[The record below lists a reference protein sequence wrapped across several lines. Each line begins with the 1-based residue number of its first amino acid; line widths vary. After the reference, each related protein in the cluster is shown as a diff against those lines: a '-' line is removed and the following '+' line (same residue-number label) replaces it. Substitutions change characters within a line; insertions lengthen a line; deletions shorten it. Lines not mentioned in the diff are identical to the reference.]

1 VPYFWQATLD
11 PGQLFWSGRVFS
23 GKAKMAAPLDQDRN
37 VLVSELRADVVPA
50 EEPSFSGGA
59 PSVPS
64 FEALYDQWF
73 EDVSRWVRALG
84 AREADRDD
92 LVQDIFLVVHRRLS
106 DFDGQNVAGWL
117 YQIARRKVRDHRRL
131 LWVKQLFGTSSL
143 APADA
148 MLSTERG
155 PLDELETKQKRELLE
170 ELLTKLNAD
179 QRAAFVLFEIEGNS
193 GEEIA
198 ALQNVPINTV
208 WARIHKARK
217 KLQEQAERV
226 EKRKPPGRSA

>member
-1 VPYFWQATLD
+1 M
-11 PGQLFWSGRVFS
+11 S
-23 GKAKMAAPLDQDRN
+23 APLDQDRN
-37 VLVSELRADVVPA
+37 VLVSELRADVVSA
-50 EEPSFSGGA
+50 EEPSLDGEA
-59 PSVPS
+59 PSSLS

-143 APADA
+143 SPADA
-148 MLSTERG
+148 MLTTSRG
-155 PLDELETKQKRELLE
+155 PLEELETKEKRELLE
-170 ELLTKLNAD
+170 GLLEKLNAD

-198 ALQNVPINTV
+198 ALQGVPINTV

-217 KLQEQAERV
+217 KLQEQAERAD
-226 EKRKPPGRSA
+226 KRKLPGRSA

>member
-1 VPYFWQATLD
+1 MV
-11 PGQLFWSGRVFS
+11 
-23 GKAKMAAPLDQDRN
+23 APLDRSRN
-37 VLVSELRADVVPA
+37 VLASDLRADPA
-50 EEPSFSGGA
+50 REEKPSLRGSGVSGL
-59 PSVPS
+59 S

-84 AREADRDD
+84 AGEADRDD
-92 LVQDIFLVVHRRLS
+92 IVQDVFMVVHRRLS

-131 LWVKQLFGTSSL
+131 LWVKHLFGSTSL
-143 APADA
+143 QVTDA
-148 MLSTERG
+148 MLATTKG
-155 PLDELETKQKRELLE
+155 PLDALETKYKQALLE
-170 ELLTKLNAD
+170 GLLDKLNED

-198 ALQNVPINTV
+198 ALQGVPINTV

-217 KLQEQAERV
+217 KLKEQAARF
-226 EKRKPPGRSA
+226 EKRAQGGAR